1 MTFPYVRLRLP
12 EDLHTHSTHCMAIIL
27 ETRFQFPHCV
37 MKNVLFPKAITIFIL
52 IYLVWFK
59 MEQTLDLALLA
70 SRRLPFRH
78 VFSAS
83 FRELCYLD
91 CKTVRIFAY
100 SSTHEH
106 AKQKVWNETEN
117 RERCGRVRLA
127 RFARIRLLLH
137 ALPISLLILRKKPTF
152 LQSMCYLAETISS
165 AIQDTLNAS

>member
-1 MTFPYVRLRLP
+1 
-12 EDLHTHSTHCMAIIL
+12 MAIIL

-52 IYLVWFK
+52 IYLFWFK

-106 AKQKVWNETEN
+106 AKQKVWNEAEN
-117 RERCGRVRLA
+117 RERYGRVRLA

-137 ALPISLLILRKKPTF
+137 AFCSLCATWLRRF
-152 LQSMCYLAETISS
+152 LLQSKTLWTPHNGKTIRSRPGYTPKFTKKKGWS
-165 AIQDTLNAS
+165 NKVTKIIR